1 MFKLTDPKKNKST
14 LLKGAIMRKKIF
26 AGVIVCS
33 LLFISTACD
42 KGEKTSKSGGGS
54 DTVVAKINNEKI
66 TLTQFNERLKEIPQL
81 AHSGGDVDLQT
92 KKGFLDNLI
101 VRELLYQEA
110 LKSGIDKEKDTSEF
124 IEEMKKR
131 VVVERFFKKEIDEKA
146 KVSEEDLKKYYNEN
160 PEEAK
165 NPVDVRV
172 AHILVKSREEADMI
186 KNKIK
191 SGARFED
198 MAKAY
203 SIDPGS
209 KVRGGDL
216 GFFSKGMMVPEFED
230 AAFKLKKGEVS
241 DLVQTRYGFHIIK
254 LIDKK
259 EGKTKNFEEV
269 KKDLENKL
277 ITKRRKDSFDSL
289 VAGLKSKAK
298 ITINEDLLK
307 QGSPEMPQG
316 HPELK

>member
-1 MFKLTDPKKNKST
+1 
-14 LLKGAIMRKKIF
+14 MRKKIF
-26 AGVIVCS
+26 VYVVACS
-33 LLFISTACD
+33 LLFISTACE
-42 KGEKTSKSGGGS
+42 KGEKTSKSGGGGS

-66 TLTQFNERLKEIPQL
+66 TLSDFNERLKEVPQL
-81 AHSGGDVDLQT
+81 AHGGDVDLQT

-110 LKSGIDKEKDTSEF
+110 LKSGIDKDKETAKF

-191 SGARFED
+191 SGAKFED

-203 SIDPGS
+203 SIDHGS
-209 KVRGGDL
+209 KVKGGDL

-259 EGKTKNFEEV
+259 EGKARGFDEV

-277 ITKRRKDSFDSL
+277 INKRRKDSFDSM

-298 ITINEDLLK
+298 ITINEELLK

-316 HPELK
+316 HPEIK